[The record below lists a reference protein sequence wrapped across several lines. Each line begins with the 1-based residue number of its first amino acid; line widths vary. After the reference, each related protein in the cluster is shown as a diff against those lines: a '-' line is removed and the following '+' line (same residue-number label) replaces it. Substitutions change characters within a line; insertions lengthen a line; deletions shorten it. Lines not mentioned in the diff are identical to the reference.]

1 MILELTADTD
11 HITAYEAQSYFNSS
25 QSKFNLSGTVYAS
38 TILFWNASNNCFH
51 ICLDH
56 DYECPFCFAKVIIVL
71 STSMIVGD
79 AQQLDYQKT
88 LDKAS

>member
-25 QSKFNLSGTVYAS
+25 QN
-38 TILFWNASNNCFH
+38 
-51 ICLDH
+51 H